1 METRQIEYRFIL
13 DNAPVAT
20 FPLVFDAMTM
30 RPLMPP
36 PTEVPDWCRL
46 DCERCAGCRLPDDT
60 PLCPAA
66 LRIADVLAWSQHL
79 DSWRPL
85 RLEVRA
91 GGRTTTIDTTAQ
103 RAVSSLMG
111 LLIATSGCPDTEFLR
126 PMARF
131 HQPVA
136 DELETAFRAV
146 STYLMA
152 QYLAAQRGHPEDE
165 TIDGLRARYRRIND
179 INQAFCQRLRRAVH
193 ADAVPNAMIIL
204 DCFAKAVPG
213 MLDDALSELAGLF
226 ETGSR
231 DLPAA

>member
-1 METRQIEYRFIL
+1 
-13 DNAPVAT
+13 
-20 FPLVFDAMTM
+20 
-30 RPLMPP
+30 
-36 PTEVPDWCRL
+36 
-46 DCERCAGCRLPDDT
+46 
-60 PLCPAA
+60 
-66 LRIADVLAWSQHL
+66 
-79 DSWRPL
+79 
-85 RLEVRA
+85 
-91 GGRTTTIDTTAQ
+91 
-103 RAVSSLMG
+103 MG
-111 LLIATSGCPDTEFLR
+111 LLIATSGCLDTEFLR

-146 STYLMA
+146 STYLLA

-179 INQAFCQRLRRAVH
+179 INQAFCQRLRRAVQ

-226 ETGSR
+226 ETGSQ